1 MVAAAEKGCSD
12 VVLALLEHGANINLE
27 NELYGPPVIAAAFSG
42 WTEVALL
49 LLQHGADSS
58 SASRWWQHRLFLRKD
73 KDDVEIPMPKYLKL
87 WEKASLGQDYR
98 TVNTL
103 VDEISSATLEVS
115 FDSLVWEWELPI
127 ITESNNLGEDN
138 DCKSRWTSA
147 EHVIFVSSDG
157 ITSSYEPTK
166 HIEATTCFE
175 YLTRRWKH
183 PWSDFMLE
191 LINLVNMAELNATDS
206 GMFVGLAGHPLIAGT
221 QLDY

>member
-1 MVAAAEKGCSD
+1 LVAAAEEGCSEII
-12 VVLALLEHGANINLE
+12 LTLLEHGANINLE

-42 WTEVALL
+42 RTEAALL

-58 SASRWWQHRLFLRKD
+58 SASKWWQHRLNTREGKD
-73 KDDVEIPMPKYLKL
+73 AVEIPIPKYLKW

-98 TVNTL
+98 TINAL
-103 VDEISSATLEVS
+103 MDEISSTTLDRS
-115 FDSLVWEWELPI
+115 FDSLVWEWELPVI
-127 ITESNNLGEDN
+127 MESNNLGEDN

-166 HIEATTCFE
+166 HIEATTCLE
-175 YLTRRWKH
+175 YLTRRWKY

-191 LINLVNMAELNATDS
+191 LINLVNVAELNATDS
-206 GMFVGLAGHPLIAGT
+206 GMFVGLSRSPLIAVT